1 MRQATWAAGVFWLA
15 AVLAAGPVRA
25 AEGPPVLFAE
35 PLSKRVVAYRMEA
48 SWDPGAKVIR
58 GAETLQWTNTT
69 SNPTAEAWFHLYPNA
84 FSNSETVFMQE
95 SRGGHRGFR
104 AGGDS
109 WGYCRLLSLEV
120 SVGDGPQASPKAEYP
135 GEDRT
140 VMRVA
145 LPEAVPPGGTATFQ
159 IAFETK
165 LPRVFARSGYA
176 GEFVMAGQWFP
187 KIAVFEGE
195 RGWNCHAY
203 HLNSEFY
210 ADFGVYDVSV
220 TVPKEFVVGA
230 TGVLWKEEARGGD
243 KRLFFHAEDVHD
255 FAWTASPRFRVLED
269 QWKGVKIRVLVQRGN
284 TRQGRRYLEAV
295 RGALEGFERLL
306 WKYPYPAITV
316 VDPPRGGLG
325 AGGMEY
331 PMLITAMSTP
341 LVPEEVLLPEMVVIH
356 EFGHQYWYGMSA
368 NNEFEEAWL
377 DEGINSYYEQR
388 ILDDLYGRERS
399 LLRGLFG
406 WHMGD
411 GDSHRLAYLSMPLAD
426 PVVRYSFRYAGNH
439 SYSVITYDKSTLVL
453 RTLEHRLG
461 REKMDA
467 VMRAY
472 FSRVRFTHPTTEDF
486 LRIVSEEAGEDL
498 RPFLSPLLFGTG
510 TVDFSVLSVRNRK
523 VSPPKGYDLSK
534 EPPALYPKAAPEKKS
549 QGKEDGGRWSSEVM
563 VLREGQLILPVT
575 VRVHFADGTKRDLFW
590 DGGGRRKTFSFP
602 GGPKVVKVEVDPEGK
617 VPLDL
622 NRFNNGWM
630 EKADRAPASALAGR
644 MCLVYQGLFAF
655 LASAL

>member
-1 MRQATWAAGVFWLA
+1 MRQAMAAAGGLWLA
-15 AVLAAGPVRA
+15 AVLASAPARA
-25 AEGPPVLFAE
+25 ADGPPVLFPE
-35 PLSKRVVAYRMEA
+35 PLSPRVVAYRMEV
-48 SWDPGAKVIR
+48 SWDPAAKVIR
-58 GAETLQWTNTT
+58 GTETLTWKNTT
-69 SNPTAEAWFHLYPNA
+69 DCPTAEAWFHLYPNA
-84 FSNSETVFMQE
+84 FANSSTVFMRE
-95 SRGGHRGFR
+95 SRGGHRGFQ
-104 AGGDS
+104 ADAES
-109 WGYCRLLSLEV
+109 WGYCRLLSLAAA
-120 SVGDGPQASPKAEYP
+120 VGEGPEASPRPDFP

-140 VMRVA
+140 VLRLA
-145 LPEAVPPGGTATFQ
+145 LPAEVPPGGTATFR
-159 IAFETK
+159 IAFETR

-176 GEFVMAGQWFP
+176 GDFVMAGQWFP

-210 ADFGVYDVSV
+210 ADFGVYDVTL
-220 TVPKEFVVGA
+220 TVPRDHVVGA
-230 TGVLWKEEARGGD
+230 TGVLWKEEGRGGE
-243 KRLFFHAEDVHD
+243 KNLHFHAEDVHD
-255 FAWTASPRFRVLED
+255 FAWTASPRFQVLEEE
-269 QWKGVKIRVLVQRGN
+269 WKGVKVRVLVQAGN
-284 TRQGRRYLEAV
+284 ARQGRRYLEAV
-295 RGALEGFERLL
+295 RGALEAFARLL
-306 WKYPYPAITV
+306 GKYPYPVITV

-331 PMLITAMSTP
+331 PMLITAMSNP
-341 LVPEEVLLPEMVVIH
+341 LVPRDVLYPEMVVIH

-388 ILDDLYGRERS
+388 IVEDLYGPGRS
-399 LLRGLFG
+399 LLRNLFG
-406 WHMGD
+406 WHLGD
-411 GDSHRLAYLSMPLAD
+411 GDSQRLGYLSLPSAD
-426 PVVRYSFRYAGNH
+426 PVVRYSFRYASNH
-439 SYSVITYDKSTLVL
+439 SYSVISYDKSSLVL
-453 RTLEHRLG
+453 RTLENRLG

-472 FSRVRFTHPTTEDF
+472 FARVRFTHPTTEDF

-523 VSPPKGYDLSK
+523 ASPPKGYDLSRDPPVFFPKPGGGKK
-534 EPPALYPKAAPEKKS
+534 EGGKKER
-549 QGKEDGGRWSSEVM
+549 GLWSSEVL

-575 VRVHFADGTKRDLFW
+575 VRVHFADGTQRDLSW
-590 DGGGRRKTFSFP
+590 DGGGRRKTFFFP

-617 VPLDL
+617 VPLDR

-630 EKADRAPASALAGR
+630 DPRDRRPASAVTGR
-644 MCLVYQGLFAF
+644 MRLVFQGLFAF